1 MTDEAH
7 FHSSSRKASDMS
19 QSSSIYEIHDER
31 FRHLIVASA
40 GLEELYSD
48 CRWAEGPVWF
58 ADTQCL
64 IFSDIP
70 NQRMLRWVEGGG
82 VSVFRSPSNFTNGN
96 TRDRQGRLISCEHG
110 GRRVVRTELDGTST
124 VLADSYQ
131 GKRLNSP
138 NDVVVRSDGSI
149 WFTDPTYGIL
159 SDYEGFRAEPEQAT
173 HNVYR
178 LDPHTG
184 VLEAVIT
191 DFGQPNG
198 LAFSPDESLLYVA
211 DSASSHDPKAP
222 RHIRVFDVSQDGRVI
237 GHRVFCEID
246 NGLPDGFRVD
256 ITGNVWTSAGD
267 GVHCFSPE
275 GTLLGKIKV
284 PQTVANV
291 AFGGSRRNRLFITAT
306 KSLYSVYLAVNGI

>member
-1 MTDEAH
+1 MTPETARH
-7 FHSSSRKASDMS
+7 HSNVQASHMS
-19 QSSSIYEIHDER
+19 QSDSIYEIQDER

-40 GLEELYSD
+40 GLEELYSG

-96 TRDRQGRLISCEHG
+96 TRDRQGRLVSCEHG
-110 GRRVVRTELDGTST
+110 GRRLVRTELDGSVT
-124 VLADSYQ
+124 VLADRYQ

-138 NDVVVRSDGSI
+138 NDVVVASDDSV

-159 SDYEGFRAEPEQAT
+159 SDYEGYQAEPEQDT

-178 LDPHTG
+178 LDPRSG
-184 VLEAVIT
+184 ELEAVVT

-198 LAFSPDESLLYVA
+198 LAFSPDESRLYVA
-211 DSASSHDPKAP
+211 DSASSHDPSAP
-222 RHIRVFDVSQDGRVI
+222 RHIRVFDVIDGRRLTN
-237 GHRVFCEID
+237 GRVFCDID
-246 NGLPDGFRVD
+246 SGLPDGFRVD
-256 ITGNVWTSAGD
+256 LHGNVWTSAAD
-267 GVHCFSPE
+267 GVHCFAPD
-275 GTLLGKIKV
+275 GALLGKIRV
-284 PQTVANV
+284 PQVVANV
-291 AFGGSRRNRLFITAT
+291 AFGGVRRNRLFITAT

>member
-1 MTDEAH
+1 
-7 FHSSSRKASDMS
+7 MS
-19 QSSSIYEIHDER
+19 QSDSIYEIHDER

-40 GLEELYSD
+40 GLDELYSG

-70 NQRMLRWVEGGG
+70 NQLMLRWVEGGG

-96 TRDRQGRLISCEHG
+96 SRDRQGRLVSCEHG
-110 GRRVVRTELDGTST
+110 GRRVVRTELDGSII

-138 NDVVVRSDGSI
+138 NDVVVRSDESV

-159 SDYEGFRAEPEQAT
+159 SDYEGYRSEPEQPT
-173 HNVYR
+173 RNVYR
-178 LDPHTG
+178 LDPQSG
-184 VLEAVIT
+184 RLEAVVT
-191 DFGQPNG
+191 DFRQPNG
-198 LAFSPDESLLYVA
+198 LAFSPDERRLYVA
-211 DSASSHDPKAP
+211 DSASSHDVDAP
-222 RHIRVFDVSQDGRVI
+222 RHIRVFDVVDGRRLI
-237 GHRVFCEID
+237 NGRVFCEID

-256 ITGNVWTSAGD
+256 RTGNVWTSAGD

-275 GTLLGKIKV
+275 GQLLGKIRV
-284 PQTVANV
+284 PQVVANV
-291 AFGGSRRNRLFITAT
+291 AFGGTRRNRLFITAT
-306 KSLYSVYLAVNGI
+306 KSLYAVYLAVEGI